1 MCFSQPKAPSPPKPP
16 PLQQVAPPAPPPA
29 PAAAPKPV
37 QAADAKPDLR
47 IGSQK
52 SSSASRSK
60 VSGSSL
66 KSSLNMGG
74 NNQGLNL

>member
-1 MCFSQPKAPSPPKPP
+1 MCFSQPKPPSPPKPP
-16 PLQQVAPPAPPPA
+16 PLQKVVAPPPPPA
-29 PAAAPKPV
+29 PAAAPKPL
-37 QAADAKPDLR
+37 QQPDAKPDLR

-52 SSSASRSK
+52 STSSSRSK